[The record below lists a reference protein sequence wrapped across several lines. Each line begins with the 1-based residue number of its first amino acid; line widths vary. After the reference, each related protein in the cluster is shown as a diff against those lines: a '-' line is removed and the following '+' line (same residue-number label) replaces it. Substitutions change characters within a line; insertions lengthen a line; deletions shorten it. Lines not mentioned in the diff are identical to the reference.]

1 MPTDRLSAVTEQVAG
16 LLDRAET
23 EPDHPTEPERVLFA
37 EALAAVRA
45 GGADLLDTV
54 TPHLWAY
61 YRDLAEA
68 CGDDN
73 LGMDPLAD
81 GDDIWEHVEL
91 HAAPEG
97 LGRVRAPG
105 RAVAVLRQLRGRGV
119 LGARARAAGGVRP
132 LRSGVPG
139 RPVQRAADQHRTVR
153 GRGLRVVTAGRRRRC
168 RG

>member
-1 MPTDRLSAVTEQVAG
+1 LICPCQDAPVPTDRLRTVTEQVAG

-23 EPDHPTEPERVLFA
+23 EPDHPTEPEWVLFA

-91 HAAPEG
+91 TRPQRVSPGFGSPDEPSPCYVNFEGEVSWEPEHG
-97 LGRVRAPG
+97 LQVVFDHSGAVCRVGPYSGRLTNTGPFAG
-105 RAVAVLRQLRGRGV
+105 AVYGW
-119 LGARARAAGGVRP
+119 
-132 LRSGVPG
+132 
-139 RPVQRAADQHRTVR
+139 
-153 GRGLRVVTAGRRRRC
+153 
-168 RG
+168 